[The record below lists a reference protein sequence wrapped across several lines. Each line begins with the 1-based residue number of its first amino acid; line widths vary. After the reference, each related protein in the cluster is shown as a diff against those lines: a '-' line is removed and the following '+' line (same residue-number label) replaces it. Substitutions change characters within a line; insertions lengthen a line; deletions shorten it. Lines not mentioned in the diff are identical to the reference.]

1 MLNQDEKSNK
11 TIGINLWFY
20 HKLVKTF
27 FLVLEIKLNFV
38 VIIDIL
44 TKYGKY
50 FKFIYTYIY
59 V

>member
-1 MLNQDEKSNK
+1 MLNQDEKSSK
-11 TIGINLWFY
+11 TISINLWFY

-50 FKFIYTYIY
+50 FKFIYT
-59 V
+59 